1 MRYSILVSSPAI
13 ESMRPGLRINARG
26 VSLIELLFAMAISSV
41 AISAAI
47 QAFAAYGLRLSSQ
60 HANMTANQELRL
72 GLDVLCSELRLA
84 GSGLLGAE
92 AAFTKKEVDEVEF
105 FANLSGSSTIMT
117 EVAEAGRQDLPVED
131 GADWPKGKQVLLCT
145 AVHCAWNRLA
155 ADGRKQTLMLM
166 TTTLEQ
172 YPMKSAVFLLNRV
185 RYYVKRH
192 DDGTMRLMREVDG
205 VASTMLSDVRGVQ
218 LQYFNGRGGMET
230 DARDVV
236 RVRVTIQVGRQG
248 STLSRDI
255 AIRM

>member
-1 MRYSILVSSPAI
+1 M
-13 ESMRPGLRINARG
+13 
-26 VSLIELLFAMAISSV
+26 
-41 AISAAI
+41 
-47 QAFAAYGLRLSSQ
+47 
-60 HANMTANQELRL
+60 
-72 GLDVLCSELRLA
+72 
-84 GSGLLGAE
+84 
-92 AAFTKKEVDEVEF
+92 
-105 FANLSGSSTIMT
+105 
-117 EVAEAGRQDLPVED
+117 
-131 GADWPKGKQVLLCT
+131 
-145 AVHCAWNRLA
+145 A

-166 TTTLEQ
+166 TPTLEQ

>member
-1 MRYSILVSSPAI
+1 
-13 ESMRPGLRINARG
+13 
-26 VSLIELLFAMAISSV
+26 
-41 AISAAI
+41 
-47 QAFAAYGLRLSSQ
+47 
-60 HANMTANQELRL
+60 
-72 GLDVLCSELRLA
+72 
-84 GSGLLGAE
+84 
-92 AAFTKKEVDEVEF
+92 
-105 FANLSGSSTIMT
+105 MT

-166 TTTLEQ
+166 TPTLEQ

>member
-155 ADGRKQTLMLM
+155 ADGRKETLMLM

>member
-13 ESMRPGLRINARG
+13 ESMRTGLRINARG

-41 AISAAI
+41 AISAAV

-60 HANMTANQELRL
+60 HANMTANQELRI

-84 GSGLLGAE
+84 GSGLLSAE

-166 TTTLEQ
+166 TPTLEQ

-185 RYYVKRH
+185 RYYLKRH